1 MLYNIKRKYMIMSVL
16 WNNYKQR
23 YKDMGNLPLVLVVVI
38 ICIVVYSFPMIITH
52 MIAGGNKL
60 FLGGVYLCDLL
71 ALIVLCVNIIRIDC
85 RNLLSRKTAR
95 LLEYTGYSTL
105 LLMIVRDQ
113 LARKVSGLVNE
124 TLYSMDWAT
133 IMVFGMI
140 LVFVGRIVRRAIKI
154 KEENDLTI

>member
-85 RNLLSRKTAR
+85 RNLLSSFSTCKCTNISLQGKTYVS
-95 LLEYTGYSTL
+95 LLFQKKC
-105 LLMIVRDQ
+105 V
-113 LARKVSGLVNE
+113 
-124 TLYSMDWAT
+124 
-133 IMVFGMI
+133 
-140 LVFVGRIVRRAIKI
+140 
-154 KEENDLTI
+154 